1 MNFEKKYRKDR
12 EEQCDCGKSYESP
25 FCCGETQ
32 ETIFNCGFAEEIP
45 EGNPISDILEM
56 LFPNPFGIISA
67 GDLVENGKTWERFKA
82 FEEIAHTLR
91 EVIVEDKDTN
101 VVQYNVE
108 KDISSGSTIIK
119 IEVR

>member
-1 MNFEKKYRKDR
+1 MNLEEKFRKDR
-12 EEQCDCGKSYESP
+12 EEQCDCGES
-25 FCCGETQ
+25 CCGETQ
-32 ETIFNCGFAEEIP
+32 ETFFNCGPAE
-45 EGNPISDILEM
+45 EGNPIGDILEM
-56 LFPNPFGIISA
+56 LFNPNPNPFGIISV

-108 KDISSGSTIIK
+108 KHNY
-119 IEVR
+119 